1 MRGARIALFL
11 LMAVDVLVV
20 AAKARAQTCFRAC
33 LAERVKGSDVTDD
46 RIRFQMTTCR
56 DLCEEES
63 RARRD
68 ASAIGRNLET
78 CEPKPVSEAEFKA
91 LRSASASFLVY
102 AQAFTWD
109 IHNVLP
115 GKIIRKVE
123 ISYPTMDLD
132 EATATGGGTVLPG
145 ETETLLINGVFD
157 GYPAM
162 HYALKVRAVY
172 ACPSD

>member
-1 MRGARIALFL
+1 MRVALFL
-11 LMAVDVLVV
+11 L
-20 AAKARAQTCFRAC
+20 AALGAFAESADARAQTCLRAC
-33 LAERVKGSDVTDD
+33 LAERVKGSEVTDD
-46 RIRFQMTTCR
+46 MIRFQMTVCR

-63 RARRD
+63 RAKQI
-68 ASAIGRNLET
+68 SSGVGHSLES
-78 CEPKPVSEAEFKA
+78 CEPQKVSEAEFKM

-102 AQAFTWD
+102 AHAFTWD
-109 IHNVLP
+109 IHNVLEH
-115 GKIIRKVE
+115 KVIRKVE

-132 EATATGGGTVLPG
+132 ETTATGGGTVLPG
-145 ETETLLINGVFD
+145 ETQTILINGVFD